1 MFNQLKKIDFYHQNK
16 QKFLV
21 VFYFLIILISFYI
34 INIQNLKNFSYTF
47 LIYLLFLLI
56 KNKCGRI
63 RNSVFLV
70 FNFILGIE
78 LFFSIKYGYISESL
92 LKSALEN
99 DSEQSVTMILQE
111 LFPIIIPAVLFSII
125 FTFTIYNKIQ
135 LNLNNKFLYWGTI
148 FICCF
153 FFFKNTFYYYLSDKR
168 HVRDFQI
175 DPFFSLN
182 KSIRM
187 KYPMV
192 IGNTSILLTSY
203 FGFKEKYTNV
213 IEHERYN
220 QSIINNKSMLYGKYK
235 NIILILGESAYRGRH
250 SIYGYEKNTTPNMS
264 KIFSQKNS
272 CVIEQAHSPAS
283 ITRDSIPMLLSF
295 AKPNNELPLLEE
307 KNIIEMAN
315 IQKYHTSWISKTRE
329 SGAHSSKYSIIAKL
343 SNTFIENL
351 EDDLQL
357 QEKLIETNFQK
368 NENNFIVLHLAGSH
382 KPYNLG
388 YDQLDSQDL
397 PNGDKYDLT
406 IHHTDRVIE
415 KIYNT
420 LKVNLDNFILIY
432 TPDHGE
438 IVDLGHGL
446 LRKSKNFS
454 NQFEV
459 PLMIYSTY
467 DDFPCKE
474 IENYRNNDKMINTSN
489 IVYLFSKLLG
499 YSVDID
505 QSLIINDLILSV
517 DGQPYEYQSFIKK
530 YQ

>member
-1 MFNQLKKIDFYHQNK
+1 MFKYLKKIEFFNYNK
-16 QKFLV
+16 QKFLIA
-21 VFYFLIILISFYI
+21 FYFLIILISYYI
-34 INIQNLKNFSYTF
+34 INVQNFKNFNYTF
-47 LIYLLFLLI
+47 LIYLLFILI
-56 KNKCGRI
+56 QTKYSWIKSSI
-63 RNSVFLV
+63 FFV

-99 DSEQSVTMILQE
+99 DSEQSFSMIQQE
-111 LFPIIIPAVLFSII
+111 FWAIIIPAILFSII
-125 FTFTIYNKIQ
+125 FTFGIYNKIQ
-135 LNLNNKFLYWGTI
+135 INLNNKLLYWLAI

-153 FFFKNTFYYYLSDKR
+153 FLFRNTVYYYISDKR

-182 KSIRM
+182 KSIRT
-187 KYPMV
+187 KYPIV
-192 IGNTSILLTSY
+192 IGNSSILLASY
-203 FGFKEKYTNV
+203 LGFKEKYTNV

-220 QSIINNKSMLYGKYK
+220 QSIIDNHSMIYGKYK

-272 CVIEQAHSPAS
+272 CIIERAHSPAS

-295 AKPNNELPLLEE
+295 AKPNNESPLLDE

-315 IQKYHTSWISKTRE
+315 IQKYKTTWISKTRE
-329 SGAHSSKYSIIAKL
+329 SGAHSSKYSIIAKH
-343 SNTFIENL
+343 SKIFIENL

-357 QEKLIETNFQK
+357 PEKLLETDFQRNEK
-368 NENNFIVLHLAGSH
+368 NYIVLHLAGSH
-382 KPYNLG
+382 KPYELG
-388 YDQLDSQDL
+388 YDNLDVLAL
-397 PNGDKYDLT
+397 PNGDRYDLT
-406 IHHTDRVIE
+406 IHHTDRVIKQIYTILKE
-415 KIYNT
+415 K
-420 LKVNLDNFILIY
+420 LDDFILIY

-438 IVDLGHGL
+438 IVNLGHGL
-446 LRKSKNFS
+446 LKKSKKFS

-467 DDFPCKE
+467 DDFPCNE
-474 IENYRNNDKMINTSN
+474 IENYRNSNKMINTSN
-489 IVYLFSKLLG
+489 IIYLFSKLLG
-499 YSVDID
+499 YSVNID
-505 QSLIINDLILSV
+505 QSLIENDLILSV
-517 DGQPYEYQSFIKK
+517 DGQTHEYQSLINK

>member
-1 MFNQLKKIDFYHQNK
+1 MLNHMKKIDFFNHIN
-16 QKFLV
+16 QKLLII
-21 VFYFLIILISFYI
+21 FYFSVILISFYI
-34 INIQNLKNFSYTF
+34 INIQNLKNFNYTF

-56 KNKCGRI
+56 QKKYNWI
-63 RNSVFLV
+63 RNSIFLV

-99 DSEQSVTMILQE
+99 DSEQSVTIIQQE
-111 LFPIIIPAVLFSII
+111 IFPIIIPAILFSII
-125 FTFTIYNKIQ
+125 FTFNIYNKIQ
-135 LNLNNKFLYWGTI
+135 LNLNNKFLYWTTI

-153 FFFKNTFYYYLSDKR
+153 FLFKNTFYYYISDKR

-187 KYPMV
+187 KYPIV
-192 IGNTSILLTSY
+192 IGNTSILLASY

-213 IEHERYN
+213 IEHEKYN
-220 QSIINNKSMLYGKYK
+220 QSIIDNNSISYGKYK

-250 SIYGYEKNTTPNMS
+250 SIYGYEKDTTPNMS

-272 CVIEQAHSPAS
+272 CVVDKAHSPAS

-315 IQKYHTSWISKTRE
+315 TQKYHTSWISKTRE
-329 SGAHSSKYSIIAKL
+329 SGPHSSKYSIIAKL

-351 EDDLQL
+351 EDDLEL
-357 QEKLIETNFQK
+357 PEKLIETNFQK

-388 YDQLDSQDL
+388 YDQLDLQDL
-397 PNGDKYDLT
+397 PNGDNYDLT

-420 LKVNLDNFILIY
+420 LKVYLDNFILIY

-446 LRKSKNFS
+446 LRKSESFS

-467 DDFPCKE
+467 DDFPCNE
-474 IENYRNNDKMINTSN
+474 IENYRNNEKMINTSN

-499 YSVDID
+499 YSVNID
-505 QSLIINDLILSV
+505 HSLIMNDLILSV

>member
-1 MFNQLKKIDFYHQNK
+1 MFNHLKKIDFFNHKN
-16 QKFLV
+16 QKLLII
-21 VFYFLIILISFYI
+21 FYFLVILISFYI
-34 INIQNLKNFSYTF
+34 INIQNLKNFNYTF
-47 LIYLLFLLI
+47 LIYLFFLLI
-56 KNKCGRI
+56 PQKYSWI
-63 RNSVFLV
+63 RNSIFLV

-99 DSEQSVTMILQE
+99 DSEQSVTMLQQE
-111 LFPIIIPAVLFSII
+111 IFPIIIPAILFSII
-125 FTFTIYNKIQ
+125 FTFNIYNKIQ
-135 LNLNNKFLYWGTI
+135 LNLNNKFLYWTSI

-153 FFFKNTFYYYLSDKR
+153 FLFKNTFYYYISDKR

-187 KYPMV
+187 KYPIV
-192 IGNTSILLTSY
+192 IGNTSILLASY
-203 FGFKEKYTNV
+203 FGFKGKYTNV
-213 IEHERYN
+213 IEHEKYN
-220 QSIINNKSMLYGKYK
+220 QSIIDNNSISYGKYK

-272 CVIEQAHSPAS
+272 CVIEKAHSPAS

-295 AKPNNELPLLEE
+295 SKPNNELPLLEE

-315 IQKYHTSWISKTRE
+315 TQKYHTSWISKTRE
-329 SGAHSSKYSIIAKL
+329 SGPHSSKYSIIAKL

-351 EDDLQL
+351 EDDLEL
-357 QEKLIETNFQK
+357 PEKLIETNFQK

-388 YDQLDSQDL
+388 YDQLDLQDL
-397 PNGDKYDLT
+397 PNVDNYDLT

-446 LRKSKNFS
+446 LRKSESFS

-467 DDFPCKE
+467 DDFPCNE
-474 IENYRNNDKMINTSN
+474 IENYRNNEKMVNTSN

-499 YSVDID
+499 YSVNID
-505 QSLIINDLILSV
+505 HSLIMNDLILSV

>member
-1 MFNQLKKIDFYHQNK
+1 MLNHMKKIDFFNHKN
-16 QKFLV
+16 QKLLII
-21 VFYFLIILISFYI
+21 FYFSVILISFYI
-34 INIQNLKNFSYTF
+34 INIQNLKNFNYTF

-56 KNKCGRI
+56 QKKYNWI
-63 RNSVFLV
+63 RNSIFLV

-99 DSEQSVTMILQE
+99 DSEQSVTIIQQE
-111 LFPIIIPAVLFSII
+111 IFPIIIPAILFSII
-125 FTFTIYNKIQ
+125 FTFNIYNKIQ
-135 LNLNNKFLYWGTI
+135 LNLNNKFLYWTTI

-153 FFFKNTFYYYLSDKR
+153 FLFKNTFYYYISDKR

-187 KYPMV
+187 KYPIV
-192 IGNTSILLTSY
+192 IGNTSILLASY

-213 IEHERYN
+213 IEHEKYN
-220 QSIINNKSMLYGKYK
+220 QSIIDNNSISYGKYK

-250 SIYGYEKNTTPNMS
+250 SIYGYEKDTTPNMS

-272 CVIEQAHSPAS
+272 CVIDKAHSPAS

-315 IQKYHTSWISKTRE
+315 TQKYHTSWISKTRE
-329 SGAHSSKYSIIAKL
+329 SGPHSSKYSIIAKL

-351 EDDLQL
+351 EDDLEL
-357 QEKLIETNFQK
+357 PEKLKETNFQK

-388 YDQLDSQDL
+388 YDQLDLQDL
-397 PNGDKYDLT
+397 PNGDNYDLT

-420 LKVNLDNFILIY
+420 LKVYLDNFILIY

-446 LRKSKNFS
+446 LRKSESFS

-467 DDFPCKE
+467 DDFPCNE
-474 IENYRNNDKMINTSN
+474 IENYRNNEKMINTSN

-499 YSVDID
+499 YSVNID
-505 QSLIINDLILSV
+505 HSLIMNDLILSV

>member
-1 MFNQLKKIDFYHQNK
+1 MLNHMKKIDFFNHKN
-16 QKFLV
+16 QKLLII
-21 VFYFLIILISFYI
+21 FYFSVILISFYI
-34 INIQNLKNFSYTF
+34 INIQNLKNFNYTF

-56 KNKCGRI
+56 QKKYNWI
-63 RNSVFLV
+63 RNSIFLV

-99 DSEQSVTMILQE
+99 DSEQSVTIIQQE
-111 LFPIIIPAVLFSII
+111 IFPIIIPAILFSII
-125 FTFTIYNKIQ
+125 FTFNIYNKIQ
-135 LNLNNKFLYWGTI
+135 LNLNNKFLYWTTI

-153 FFFKNTFYYYLSDKR
+153 FLFKNTFYYYISDKR

-187 KYPMV
+187 KYPIV
-192 IGNTSILLTSY
+192 IGNTSILLASY

-213 IEHERYN
+213 IEHEKYN
-220 QSIINNKSMLYGKYK
+220 QSIIDNNSISYGKYK

-250 SIYGYEKNTTPNMS
+250 SIYGYEKDTTPNMS

-272 CVIEQAHSPAS
+272 CVVDKAHSPAS

-315 IQKYHTSWISKTRE
+315 TQKYHTSWISKTRE
-329 SGAHSSKYSIIAKL
+329 SGPHSSKYSIIAKL

-351 EDDLQL
+351 EDDLEL
-357 QEKLIETNFQK
+357 PEKLIETNFQK

-388 YDQLDSQDL
+388 YDQLDLQDL
-397 PNGDKYDLT
+397 PNGDNYDLT

-420 LKVNLDNFILIY
+420 LKVYLDNFILIY

-446 LRKSKNFS
+446 LRKSESFS

-467 DDFPCKE
+467 DDFPCNE
-474 IENYRNNDKMINTSN
+474 IENYRNNEKMINTSN

-499 YSVDID
+499 YSVNID
-505 QSLIINDLILSV
+505 HSLIMNDLILSV